1 MQQTYALS
9 RWVLACVDMQGLPSR
24 LLLDEMA
31 AAKDVDTALTA
42 ALKVVSCPW
51 KHSFALVTSMML
63 AHTKGHHQ
71 QSASFVCCEVDVTS
85 LGHCGQLWA
94 LASLSAPLLLTI
106 SGQQRLWNQ
115 LQANSSCL
123 TIEQQFS

>member
-71 QSASFVCCEVDVTS
+71 QLSLRHLFAVRLMSQVWDIVDSCGPLPHCQLLCCLLYPGSRGFGTS
-85 LGHCGQLWA
+85 CKQTP
-94 LASLSAPLLLTI
+94 LA
-106 SGQQRLWNQ
+106 
-115 LQANSSCL
+115 
-123 TIEQQFS
+123 

>member
-63 AHTKGHHQ
+63 PTPKATINSLRHLFAVRLMSQVWDIVDSCGPLPHCQ
-71 QSASFVCCEVDVTS
+71 LLCCLLYPGSRGFGTS
-85 LGHCGQLWA
+85 CKQTP
-94 LASLSAPLLLTI
+94 LA
-106 SGQQRLWNQ
+106 
-115 LQANSSCL
+115 
-123 TIEQQFS
+123 